1 MRKTILILSF
11 LLVGLLP
18 SMAQVDT
25 VVVNTYSK
33 AVGKVEQLPA
43 SWSKMKMHRL
53 GDPKGMLVAQPMKD
67 LTYIRFADGF
77 RMDFVNGVPVRDNL
91 LSCPTMITVD
101 NKIKAEGFV
110 SLNKDE
116 LKTFLGDRVYYL
128 GYRPDYNMYKVGALQ
143 LGIGSVL
150 FYRFDGFGA
159 LNFKLVKAGY
169 YSTTGYND
177 PADLE
182 FVYFWG
188 AMAISGLVSTGIGYF
203 STKEA
208 VTKRADMNIMSRKTA
223 QKEFWWGL
231 AGIGAG
237 VGVMALG
244 RMDWQRHY
252 KAGDERFPIES
263 VFMIGAGA
271 LLANVSA
278 SFAIRGIIHMSAQ
291 SRYNARLTVAPN
303 GLVLNF

>member
-53 GDPKGMLVAQPMKD
+53 GDPKDMLVAQPMKD

-91 LSCPTMITVD
+91 LNCPTMKTV
-101 NKIKAEGFV
+101 NSKILAEGFV
-110 SLNKDE
+110 RLNKDE
-116 LKTFLGDRVYYL
+116 LKTFLGDRVYSL
-128 GYRPDYNMYKVGALQ
+128 GYRPDYIMYKVGGWQ
-143 LGIGSVL
+143 LGIGSV
-150 FYRFDGFGA
+150 FFFMGGFGA
-159 LNFKLVKAGY
+159 LRPSLLEEEY
-169 YSTTGYND
+169 HSDTGYD
-177 PADLE
+177 APATLE
-182 FVYFWG
+182 FLYYVG
-188 AMAISGLVSTGIGYF
+188 GMAVSGLVSMKIGYQ

-208 VTKRADMNIMSRKTA
+208 VAKRADMNIMSRQA
-223 QKEFWWGL
+223 ARKEFWLGL

-263 VFMIGAGA
+263 VILIAGGA
-271 LLANVSA
+271 LLSNIST
-278 SFAIRGIIHMSAQ
+278 SHAIRGLIHMSAQ